1 MTNAALE
8 TATQASATSRKW
20 AIHGGR
26 LALAIA
32 IILAWEYGARTL
44 GRLFFAAPLDVM
56 ERIVTLARTGQMF
69 TDIAATMRVSAAG
82 FAIAA
87 VCGVLLPFLLR
98 RSLRATEAVE
108 PYIMASMGI
117 PKYALAPWLILWFGI
132 GDLPKL
138 VVVTLVVFYILYI
151 TTFAGIRGVD
161 QRLIS
166 MARVIGSSRRCMP
179 AGIISTSLL
188 PSFITGLTIAF
199 PRAVSATIVGEFL
212 VSTEGVGR
220 SIEHARQI
228 SDTTGVF
235 AGVVIAIA
243 LVLAIN
249 GIVNLIERPAL
260 QWRPVEREM
269 QVSKGERHESSQLCG
284 ERRQPVRGG
293 ERRWRDRD
301 AQAGRV
307 QEPARGARA
316 NPADQGRRARRRARP

>member
-1 MTNAALE
+1 MLE
-8 TATQASATSRKW
+8 R
-20 AIHGGR
+20 IG
-26 LALAIA
+26 ALAQS
-32 IILAWEYGARTL
+32 
-44 GRLFFAAPLDVM
+44 
-56 ERIVTLARTGQMF
+56 GQMF

-87 VCGVLLPFLLR
+87 VAGVLLPFLLR
-98 RSLRATEAVE
+98 RSLRATEAIE

-138 VVVTLVVFYILYI
+138 VVVTLVVFYILFI

-161 QRLIS
+161 QRLIN
-166 MARVIGSSRRCMP
+166 MARIIGASERMIARE
-179 AGIISTSLL
+179 IIWTSLL
-188 PSFITGLTIAF
+188 PFFFTGLKIAF

-220 SIEHARQI
+220 YIEHSRQV

-249 GIVNLIERPAL
+249 GIINLVERWAL
-260 QWRPVEREM
+260 RWRPVEREM
-269 QVSKGERHESSQLCG
+269 EL
-284 ERRQPVRGG
+284 
-293 ERRWRDRD
+293 
-301 AQAGRV
+301 
-307 QEPARGARA
+307 
-316 NPADQGRRARRRARP
+316 